1 MLIALSAVTA
11 AFFNGTCMGSSFFVR
26 GLSNKLRFQF
36 TMPHVS
42 PH

>member
-1 MLIALSAVTA
+1 MLIALSVATG

-26 GLSNKLRFQF
+26 GLSDKLLFEF